1 MVLNCITPAESLLS
15 WEVTC
20 SQVLGGRTWV
30 SLGAVILPPTR
41 DAGTCD
47 VQVDQPRQSAA
58 LTTPR
63 GDSLSLR
70 LASVKPRQ
78 VSV

>member
-1 MVLNCITPAESLLS
+1 MLTGS
-15 WEVTC
+15 
-20 SQVLGGRTWV
+20 GGRDVGVW
-30 SLGAVILPPTR
+30 GAVIPPPSQ

-78 VSV
+78 ASVSTLPEDSGTAVSPLNAF